1 MCTKANPQLRNALS
15 LGAVWITGVFQLPQ
29 RFQIVHGLSPIA
41 AGVRVM
47 AYTGAAP
54 ISSIIT
60 AIIAKKGVPPIYL
73 VLVASCLQIIGFSLL
88 GSLPTA
94 TAISKVQYG
103 YQVIA
108 GMLHHL
114 RKMKNI

>member
-1 MCTKANPQLRNALS
+1 
-15 LGAVWITGVFQLPQ
+15 
-29 RFQIVHGLSPIA
+29 
-41 AGVRVM
+41 M

-60 AIIAKKGVPPIYL
+60 AIVAKMGVPPIYL
-73 VLVASCLQIIGFSLL
+73 VLGASCLQIVGFSLL

-94 TAISKVQYG
+94 TAISKAQYG

-108 GMLHHL
+108 GM
-114 RKMKNI
+114 